1 MARTI
6 HPEFRDR
13 QDDSMYPFGD
23 HASLSSDNKA
33 VQLFSDTFIDAAL
46 YPVGSIE
53 GVGITKIVI
62 GAGRIAT
69 IYIGD
74 EDTDELATGE
84 VDFVAPGASVALQDA
99 YGRPAG
105 VLVSD
110 ATRLSI
116 IQSWTAGT
124 YQFSGPVFAASVV
137 TPMPAI
143 GVRGFLTVDT
153 ATPELFYGDTWIVG
167 ENGAVVRREGS
178 TIRVDFVGDPLFRRK
193 LCAGEDNL
201 FNTPNFLQTING
213 HRPDSVGNFN
223 LTVGEH
229 AALDTV
235 LRISPI
241 EAGLK
246 ITAIGQ
252 PLETARIARVD

>member
-1 MARTI
+1 
-6 HPEFRDR
+6 
-13 QDDSMYPFGD
+13 MYPFGD
-23 HASLSSDNKA
+23 HASLVSDREE
-33 VQLFSDTFIDAAL
+33 VRLFPDTFIDASI
-46 YPVGSIE
+46 YPIGSID

-62 GAGRIAT
+62 GTGRTAT

-84 VDFVAPGASVALQDA
+84 LDFIAPSDTVALQDV

-110 ATRLSI
+110 ANRLSI
-116 IQSWTAGT
+116 FQSWTTGT
-124 YQFSGPVFAASVV
+124 YKFIGAVFSASVV
-137 TPMPAI
+137 TPMPEI

-193 LCAGEDNL
+193 LCVGEADL
-201 FNTPNFLQTING
+201 FNTPHFLETING
-213 HRPDSVGNFN
+213 HRPDSSGNFN

>member
-1 MARTI
+1 MARTV

-23 HASLSSDNKA
+23 HATLVSSNNA
-33 VQLFSDTFIDAAL
+33 VQLFPDTFIDAAI
-46 YPVGSIE
+46 YPIGSLE

-62 GAGRIAT
+62 TTGRTAT
-69 IYIGD
+69 VYIGD
-74 EDTDELATGE
+74 EDESELATGE
-84 VDFVAPGASVALQDA
+84 VDFIAPGDTVSLQDA
-99 YGRPAG
+99 YKRPAG

-110 ATRLSI
+110 SNRLSI
-116 IQSWTAGT
+116 FQSWRAGIYKFT
-124 YQFSGPVFAASVV
+124 NAVFAASVV
-137 TPMPAI
+137 TPMPEV

-153 ATPELFYGDTWIVG
+153 GTPELFYGDTWLVG
-167 ENGAVVRREGS
+167 ENGAVVRREGN

-193 LCAGEDNL
+193 LCTGDPDM
-201 FNTPNFLQTING
+201 FDTPNFLQTING
-213 HRPDSVGNFN
+213 HRPDLEGNFN

>member
-23 HASLSSDNKA
+23 HASLVSNREE
-33 VQLFSDTFIDAAL
+33 VQLFSDTFIDASI
-46 YPVGSIE
+46 YPIGSIE

-62 GAGRIAT
+62 GTGRIAT

-84 VDFVAPGASVALQDA
+84 VDFIAPSDTVALHDI

-110 ATRLSI
+110 ANRLSI
-116 IQSWTAGT
+116 FQSWVTGT
-124 YQFSGPVFAASVV
+124 YQFINAVFAGSVV
-137 TPMPAI
+137 TPMPEI

-153 ATPELFYGDTWIVG
+153 ETPELFYGDTWIIG
-167 ENGAVVRREGS
+167 ENGAVVRREGD

-193 LCAGEDNL
+193 ICTGEPDM
-201 FNTPNFLQTING
+201 FNTPNFLQTINS
-213 HRPDSVGNFN
+213 HPPDSVGNFN
-223 LTVGEH
+223 LTIGEH